1 MSSVD
6 QIKERLDLVGIV
18 SEYVALGK
26 SGRNFKARCPFH
38 NERTPSFYVF
48 PDTQTWRCFGAC
60 ATGGD
65 MFSFVMRQQG
75 MQFGE
80 TLRLLAQKAGVALEE
95 VVRNPEEEERTNR
108 LIEANQAAALFYHH
122 QLLNAPEAASVRA
135 YVEQRGINKETAEAF
150 LLGYS
155 PQRRETLK
163 AHLVSRGFSEAELE
177 AAGLLF
183 DNDGSKVDRFW
194 NRLMFPIWN
203 ASGAL
208 VGFGARTLTDAQPKY
223 LNTQQTPIF
232 DKSGILYA
240 LHKAQDSLRREK
252 QAVIVE
258 GYMDALMAHQYGFR
272 NVVASMGTSLTE
284 TQVQLLSRYASSLV
298 LALDPDAAGQSAT
311 LRSLETAPAAMGE
324 EIVPVPE
331 WRGHVKWGQR
341 DGRPVISRL
350 PQGTINLVARHKG
363 EIRVLEL
370 PLGKDPD
377 ELIRSDAAQWP
388 RLIEQSVPMMDF
400 LLKSITQRLDLTTP
414 KGKAQAAD
422 EVLPFI
428 SELPSVVE
436 QGHYLQRLAGLVGA
450 DEQTLRSALPDAKKP
465 RRSQS
470 APAPA
475 VTNMREHFN
484 RTQALEDYCLALLF
498 QHDHLREH
506 TGRLQAGHFLS
517 TEARA
522 LFETWQAYPGAVLG
536 DVADE
541 ALLPRLVEIGA
552 VALPPST
559 EAQNIAALT
568 QCMRRLEERRLRDIK
583 LHNQLRA
590 SGEPGSSSPLTLVSE
605 AQDGS
610 QEVAQESAI
619 EPEEELRV
627 NKDLQQLMVENNL
640 KRTAI
645 KTAAPLNEQN
655 EPLEQHN

>member
-26 SGRNFKARCPFH
+26 SGRNLKARCPFH

-135 YVEQRGINKETAEAF
+135 YVEQRGINMETAEAF

-177 AAGLLF
+177 EAGLLF

-240 LHKAQDSLRREK
+240 LHKSQDSLRREK

-414 KGKAQAAD
+414 KGKAEAAD

-465 RRSQS
+465 SRRQS

-498 QHDHLREH
+498 QHDHLRDH
-506 TGRLQAGHFLS
+506 TGKLQAGHFLS

-536 DVADE
+536 EVADE
-541 ALLPRLVEIGA
+541 ALLLRLVEIGE

-590 SGEPGSSSPLTLVSE
+590 SGEPGSSSPLTLVTE

-645 KTAAPLNEQN
+645 KSAAPLNEQN